1 MKLHTA
7 SEVISLARRLETQTA
22 TLYERLARRGD
33 GAETIRGFATEN
45 NKNIVQIE
53 RAYYGVISDAL
64 EGGFAF
70 DLEETEYSMSLPQEP
85 GLRDGLK
92 AAQEIEAK
100 IGNFY
105 AAAAKQSQGLLADV
119 PRVFTSIAEKKRR
132 RVAQLSAML
141 DATSA

>member
-7 SEVISLARRLETQTA
+7 SEVISFARRLETEAT
-22 TLYERLARRGD
+22 TLYERLAHLGD
-33 GAETIRGFATEN
+33 RAETIRGFATEN
-45 NKNIVQIE
+45 KRNIVQIE

-70 DLEETEYSMSLPQEP
+70 DVEETEYSMSVPQEP

-92 AAQEIEAK
+92 AAQEIESK

-105 AAAAKQSQGLLADV
+105 VAAAKQSQGLLADV

-141 DATSA
+141 GATSA